1 MATQMATYLRGK
13 MNNIIFY
20 NVSGKSFARAM
31 PVQVR
36 QTAATKKRSTN
47 FGIAQRA
54 GAVLR
59 SMLQQLLPFAKDKDM
74 QRRFSGAISQWLAL
88 GNINTLPPQEELA
101 YISHFSFNPATGIA
115 GRLKVALTI
124 TRPATHLLQL
134 ELPAFIP
141 TNAIT
146 APAGTAAVQILVKA
160 AACHLQSFAGGCSET
175 VVISFSYNSQPQP
188 ARVIDLPIEIAA
200 GDIVL
205 TVMSMRFLDA
215 GGVQDQRPA
224 FMPCAV
230 IDARY
235 C

>member
-54 GAVLR
+54 GAILR
-59 SMLQQLLPFAKDKDM
+59 SLLQQVLPFPKDKDM
-74 QRRFSGAISQWLAL
+74 QRRFSGSISQWLAL
-88 GNINTLPPQEELA
+88 GNINVLPPQAGLA
-101 YISHFSFNPATGIA
+101 YISHFSFNPATDIA
-115 GRLKVALTI
+115 ERLRVPLGV
-124 TRPATHLLQL
+124 TRPSAQWLQV

-141 TNAIT
+141 RQAIA
-146 APAGTAAVQILVKA
+146 APAGTATVQLLVKA
-160 AACHLQSFAGGCSET
+160 AAVNLHSLVGGCSDA
-175 VVISFSYNSQPQP
+175 VLVSISYGNELQP
-188 ARVIDLPIEIAA
+188 AQVIDLPMDTAA
-200 GDIVL
+200 GDLVL
-205 TVMSMRFLDA
+205 TVMRMRFLDA
-215 GGVQDQRPA
+215 AGVEDQRPA
-224 FMPCAV
+224 FMPSAV